1 MSAEPPVDPAD
12 PAVTVH
18 VGDALVARIAAE
30 AATGVP
36 GVVGLRGDLAGALLE
51 LAGSVLRRRGPAAGV
66 TARVDGRQADVTL
79 GVVTRLGHNC
89 RDVAQQVQRAVGAA
103 VEAYTGLDV
112 GPAAFGNGTMAW
124 SADGRWLAV
133 VGLPGSRAGYIWLI
147 DPSGGAPP
155 RQLLELPAGASLRGA
170 TWSRDGS
177 SLFVGFVDWASD
189 IVLFDVIEPL

>member
-51 LAGSVLRRRGPAAGV
+51 LAGSVLRRRGPGAGV

-89 RDVAQQVQRAVGAA
+89 RDLAQQVQRTVGEAI
-103 VEAYTGLDV
+103 EAYTGLDALVRVTVVDVLLDRPV
-112 GPAAFGNGTMAW
+112 GVPAAQPAQ
-124 SADGRWLAV
+124 RAV
-133 VGLPGSRAGYIWLI
+133 STQSPQSPRPGAR
-147 DPSGGAPP
+147 
-155 RQLLELPAGASLRGA
+155 
-170 TWSRDGS
+170 
-177 SLFVGFVDWASD
+177 
-189 IVLFDVIEPL
+189 